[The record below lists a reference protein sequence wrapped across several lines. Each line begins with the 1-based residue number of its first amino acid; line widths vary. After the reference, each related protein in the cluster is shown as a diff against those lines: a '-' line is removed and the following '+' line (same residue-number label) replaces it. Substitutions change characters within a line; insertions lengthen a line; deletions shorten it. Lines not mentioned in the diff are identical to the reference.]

1 MNHDEI
7 IDHYSD
13 LARTA
18 LAGATTITDC
28 APDAF
33 DAGDFGAAGYSVLEQ
48 LPPGAVSASLGC
60 GNPLAVAALRPG
72 ETVLDLGSGGG
83 IDVLLSA
90 ARVGSE
96 GHVYGLDASVDMI
109 ELARQHAEQAG
120 AANVEFLHGR
130 IETIPLDD
138 QSVDVVISNCVINL
152 SSDRRAVILETFR
165 VLRPAGRIGISDV
178 VSDGCVPPAA
188 RATTEERVGCHAGCP
203 TIREYRDLLETA
215 GFSAITIT
223 TTADHGDGIHSA
235 IVQAT
240 KP

>member
-7 IDHYSD
+7 IEHYSE
-13 LARTA
+13 LARSA
-18 LAGATTITDC
+18 LAGAPTITDC

-33 DAGDFGAAGYSVLEQ
+33 DAGDFGAAGYSVLDQ
-48 LPPGAVSASLGC
+48 LPPGAVGASLGC

-90 ARVGSE
+90 ERVGPE
-96 GHVYGLDASVDMI
+96 GHVYGLDASADMI
-109 ELARQHAEQAG
+109 RLGRQHAEQAG
-120 AANVEFLHGR
+120 VTNVEFLHGR
-130 IETIPLDD
+130 IETIPLSE
-138 QSVDVVISNCVINL
+138 QAVDVVISNCVINL
-152 SSDRRAVILETFR
+152 SSDRRAVIFEMFR

-178 VSDGCVPPAA
+178 VSDGSIPPEDRAA
-188 RATTEERVGCHAGCP
+188 TEHRVGCHAGCP
-203 TIREYRDLLETA
+203 TISEYRDLLEAA

-223 TTADHGDGIHSA
+223 TTADHGDGVHSA

>member
-7 IDHYSD
+7 IDHYSE
-13 LARTA
+13 LARHA

-28 APDAF
+28 ASDAF
-33 DAGDFGAAGYSVLEQ
+33 EAGDFGAAGYSVLDQ

-60 GNPLAVAALRPG
+60 GNPLAVASLQAG

-90 ARVGSE
+90 ERVGPE
-96 GHVYGLDASVDMI
+96 GHVYGLDASADMI
-109 ELARQHAEQAG
+109 RLARQHAEQAG
-120 AANVEFLHGR
+120 VSNVEFLHGR
-130 IETIPLDD
+130 IETIPLNE
-138 QSVDVVISNCVINL
+138 QTVDVVISNCVINL
-152 SSDRRAVILETFR
+152 SSDRGAVISEMFR

-178 VSDGCVPPAA
+178 VSDGKAPPEDQAA
-188 RATTEERVGCHAGCP
+188 TEHRVGCHAGCP
-203 TIREYRDLLETA
+203 TISEYRALLEVG

-223 TTADHGDGIHSA
+223 TTADHGGGVHSA
-235 IVQAT
+235 IVHAT